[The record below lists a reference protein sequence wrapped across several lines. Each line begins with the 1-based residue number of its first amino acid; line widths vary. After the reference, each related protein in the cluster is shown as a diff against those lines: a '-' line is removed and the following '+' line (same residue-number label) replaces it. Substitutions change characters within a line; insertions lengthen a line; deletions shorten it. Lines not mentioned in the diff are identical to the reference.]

1 MKFLTPPSRCKGSNL
16 AYSLGESMAV
26 PASSRSLASLASG
39 GLGAVLLACALAYI
53 FSLNTM
59 SGVMSFVPELRLPLC
74 KFSIPFLS
82 TTCPTTKDAAFVCE
96 PTTYRTQIVSLDP
109 LLIYI
114 HSFLRPAEIESLL
127 DTADPL
133 FKPSTVTKHGRKV
146 DSSERT
152 SSTAGLPLEDP
163 AVQCVL
169 GRASDFMGTVM
180 RHGVDEMGPPQLV
193 RYTAGQ
199 KFNIHH
205 DWYDTPQWAYDGS
218 NRQFNRVA
226 SFFAILQDNCTDGET
241 YFPYIGPSKE
251 DRGSVAKQP
260 AYEPR
265 SWTRSDPSWRG
276 HENGGLAFRPI
287 KGNALFWLNLHSDG
301 TGHEKTLH
309 AGLPVGSGVKTAMN
323 IWPRQFYAVE

>member
-1 MKFLTPPSRCKGSNL
+1 
-16 AYSLGESMAV
+16 MAV

-39 GLGAVLLACALAYI
+39 GLGAVLVACALAFA
-53 FSLNTM
+53 FSLNNKP
-59 SGVMSFVPELRLPLC
+59 GVMSFVPELRLRPC
-74 KFSIPFLS
+74 KFSIPFVS
-82 TTCPTTKDAAFVCE
+82 TTCPTVEDAAFVCE
-96 PTTYRTQIVSLDP
+96 QATYRTQIVSLDP

-146 DSSERT
+146 GSSERT
-152 SSTAGLPLEDP
+152 SSTAGLPIEDP
-163 AVQCVL
+163 AVRCVL

-241 YFPYIGPSKE
+241 YFPYIGPSEE
-251 DRGSVAKQP
+251 DRGNVAKQP

-265 SWTRSDPSWRG
+265 SWTQSDPSWRG

-287 KGNALFWLNLHSDG
+287 RGNALFWLNLHSDG

>member
-1 MKFLTPPSRCKGSNL
+1 
-16 AYSLGESMAV
+16 MAL
-26 PASSRSLASLASG
+26 PASTTSLASLTSR
-39 GLGAVLLACALAYI
+39 GLGAVLVACVLAYVSR
-53 FSLNTM
+53 FSTM
-59 SGVMSFVPELRLPLC
+59 SGLISLVPEFRLALC
-74 KFSIPFLS
+74 KFPIPFVS
-82 TTCPTTKDAAFVCE
+82 NKCPTTEDAAFVCE
-96 PTTYRTQIVSLDP
+96 PATYRTQIVSLDP

-114 HSFLRPAEIESLL
+114 HSFLRPSEIESLL

-133 FKPSTVTKHGRKV
+133 FKPSTVTKHGLKV
-146 DSSERT
+146 DSAERT

-169 GRASDFMGTVM
+169 GRSSHFLGRVM
-180 RHGVDEMGPPQLV
+180 REGVDEMGPPQLV

-226 SFFAILQDNCTDGET
+226 SFFAILEDNCTDGET
-241 YFPYIGPSKE
+241 YFPYVGPSAQE
-251 DRGSVAKQP
+251 RGTASQRP

-265 SWTRSDPSWRG
+265 KWNQSDPTWRD
-276 HENGGLAFRPI
+276 HESGGLAFRPI

-309 AGLPVGSGVKTAMN
+309 AGLPVGNGVKTAMN
-323 IWPRQFYAVE
+323 IWPRQFYAVD

>member
-1 MKFLTPPSRCKGSNL
+1 
-16 AYSLGESMAV
+16 MAV

-39 GLGAVLLACALAYI
+39 GLGAVLVACVLAYI
-53 FSLNTM
+53 FSLNAM
-59 SGVMSFVPELRLPLC
+59 SGVKSFAPELRLPLC
-74 KFSIPFLS
+74 MFSIPFVS
-82 TTCPTTKDAAFVCE
+82 TACPTTKDAAFVCE
-96 PTTYRTQIVSLDP
+96 PATYRTQIVSLDP

-114 HSFLRPAEIESLL
+114 HSFLRPAEVESLL

-152 SSTAGLPLEDP
+152 SSTAGLPLQDP

-169 GRASDFMGTVM
+169 SRASEFMGTVM

-241 YFPYIGPSKE
+241 YFPYVGPSEE
-251 DRGSVAKQP
+251 DRGSVAKKP

-265 SWTRSDPSWRG
+265 SWTQSDPSWRE

-287 KGNALFWLNLHSDG
+287 RGNALFWLNLHSDG